1 VSGLF
6 EAKRVS
12 RYKVAVTDHL
22 FSSLDDERELF
33 RRMDVE
39 LVEGQC
45 RDEGE
50 IIALAREADAILNTY
65 APMTAKVIQA
75 LVKCRVIVRFGIG
88 VDNVAVDAATGRG
101 IMVCNTTDYCI
112 DEVADQAMAF
122 LLACARGLF
131 SSAKIARDAAWD
143 FKQMPRLA
151 RIRGQTLGLLGVG
164 RIGSAVAARARG
176 FGLRILGDDP
186 YLSDD
191 AARQIG
197 VQLVDLDTLLKESD
211 FVSIHL
217 PLNSETTGMIGAAAF
232 GKMKPTAFLI
242 NVARGKIVD
251 QAALCRALQQGKIAG
266 AALDVLET
274 EPPKPNDP
282 ILRLDNVILTPHS
295 AWYSEQSRMDMRRR
309 AVGQVVSVLKGE
321 MPYSLVNREVLEKTG
336 MREKKS

>member
-1 VSGLF
+1 M
-6 EAKRVS
+6 S

-22 FSSLDDERELF
+22 FSSMEEEREIF
-33 RRMDVE
+33 RGIDAE
-39 LVEGQC
+39 LAVGQC
-45 RDEGE
+45 CNEEETLAFSRD
-50 IIALAREADAILNTY
+50 ADAILNTY

-88 VDNVAVDAATGRG
+88 VDNVAVDAATRRG

-131 SSAKIARDAAWD
+131 PSAKIARDAAWD
-143 FKQMPRLA
+143 FNQMPRLA

-164 RIGSAVAARARG
+164 RIGSAVSARANG
-176 FGLRILGDDP
+176 FGLRILGYDP

-197 VQLVDLDTLLKESD
+197 VQLVDLHTLLKESD

-217 PLNSETTGMIGAAAF
+217 PLNSETAGMIGAEAF

-242 NVARGKIVD
+242 NVARGKIVS
-251 QAALCRALQQGKIAG
+251 QTALCAALQQRKIAG

-274 EPPKPNDP
+274 EPPKLDDP
-282 ILRLDNVILTPHS
+282 IRRLDNVILTPHS
-295 AWYSEQSRMDMRRR
+295 AWYSEESRVDMRRR

-321 MPYSLVNREVLEKTG
+321 LPYSLVNREVLEKIAKHN
-336 MREKKS
+336 E

>member
-1 VSGLF
+1 VSGLI
-6 EAKRVS
+6 EAKLVS

-33 RRMDVE
+33 RRMDAE
-39 LVEGQC
+39 LAVGQC
-45 RDEGE
+45 RGE
-50 IIALAREADAILNTY
+50 EETIALARDADAILNTY

-75 LVKCRVIVRFGIG
+75 LEKCRVIVRFGIG
-88 VDNVAVDAATGRG
+88 VDNVAVDAATQRG

-122 LLACARGLF
+122 LLACTRGLF
-131 SSAKIARDAAWD
+131 PSARIAREAAWD
-143 FKQMPRLA
+143 FTRMPRLA

-164 RIGSAVAARARG
+164 RIGSAVAARAKG
-176 FGLRILGDDP
+176 FGLRIVGYDP
-186 YLSDD
+186 YLSDE

-217 PLNSETTGMIGAAAF
+217 PLNSETVGMFGEAAL

-242 NVARGKIVD
+242 NVARGKIVN

-321 MPYSLVNREVLEKTG
+321 IPYSLVNREVLEKLG
-336 MREKKS
+336 KHNE

>member
-1 VSGLF
+1 VSL
-6 EAKRVS
+6 
-12 RYKVAVTDHL
+12 YKVVVTDHL
-22 FSSLDDERELF
+22 FSSMEEEREIF
-33 RRMDVE
+33 RRMDAE
-39 LVEGQC
+39 LAVGQC
-45 RDEGE
+45 RNEE
-50 IIALAREADAILNTY
+50 ETLAFSRDADAILNTY

-88 VDNVAVDAATGRG
+88 VDNVAVAAATERG
-101 IMVCNTTDYCI
+101 IMVANTTDYCI

-131 SSAKIARDAAWD
+131 PSAKIARDAAWD

-164 RIGSAVAARARG
+164 RIGSAVAARAKG
-176 FGLRILGDDP
+176 FGLRIIGYDP
-186 YLSDD
+186 YLSDE

-217 PLNSETTGMIGAAAF
+217 PLNSETTGMFGEAAL

-242 NVARGKIVD
+242 NVARGKIVN
-251 QAALCRALQQGKIAG
+251 QAALCQALQQGKIAG

-274 EPPKPNDP
+274 EPPKPDDP
-282 ILRLDNVILTPHS
+282 IRHLDNVILTPHS

-321 MPYSLVNREVLEKTG
+321 LPYSLVNKEVL
-336 MREKKS
+336 KKLGQRTQ

>member
-6 EAKRVS
+6 EAKLVS

-33 RRMDVE
+33 RRMDAE

-45 RDEGE
+45 RGE
-50 IIALAREADAILNTY
+50 EETIALAREADAILNTY

-88 VDNVAVDAATGRG
+88 VDNVAVDAATTRG

-112 DEVADQAMAF
+112 DEVADQAMSF

-131 SSAKIARDAAWD
+131 PSAKIARDAAWD

-164 RIGSAVAARARG
+164 RIGSAVSARANG
-176 FGLRILGDDP
+176 FGMRILGYDP
-186 YLSDD
+186 YLSND

-217 PLNSETTGMIGAAAF
+217 PLNSETAGMFGAEAF

-242 NVARGKIVD
+242 NVARGKIVS
-251 QAALCRALQQGKIAG
+251 QTALCEALQQKKIAG

-274 EPPKPNDP
+274 EPPKPNDT

-309 AVGQVVSVLKGE
+309 AVGQVVSVLQGE
-321 MPYSLVNREVLEKTG
+321 MPYSLVNREVLEKIG
-336 MREKKS
+336 MHNG

>member
-1 VSGLF
+1 LIEVQL
-6 EAKRVS
+6 VS

-33 RRMDVE
+33 RRMDAE
-39 LVEGQC
+39 LVEGRC
-45 RDEGE
+45 RGE
-50 IIALAREADAILNTY
+50 EEIMALARDADAILNTY
-65 APMTAKVIQA
+65 APMTAKVIQV
-75 LVKCRVIVRFGIG
+75 LEKCRAIVRFGIG
-88 VDNVAVDAATGRG
+88 VDNVAVEAATGRG

-131 SSAKIARDAAWD
+131 PSAKIARGVSWD
-143 FKQMPRLA
+143 FQQMPRLA

-164 RIGSAVAARARG
+164 RIGSAVAERAKG
-176 FGLRILGDDP
+176 FGLHILGYDP
-186 YLSDD
+186 YLSDE
-191 AARQIG
+191 AAREIG
-197 VQLVDLDTLLKESD
+197 VQLAGLDTLLAESD

-217 PLNSETTGMIGAAAF
+217 PLNSETTGMIGAEAF

-242 NVARGKIVD
+242 NVARGKIVN
-251 QAALCRALQQGKIAG
+251 QAALHEALAQKKIAG

-274 EPPKPNDP
+274 EPPKSDDP

-321 MPYSLVNREVLEKTG
+321 MPYSLVNREVLEKIGT
-336 MREKKS
+336 RNKE

>member
-1 VSGLF
+1 
-6 EAKRVS
+6 VS

-33 RRMDVE
+33 RRMDAE
-39 LVEGQC
+39 LALGQC
-45 RDEGE
+45 RGEEE
-50 IIALAREADAILNTY
+50 IIALARDADAILNTY

-75 LVKCRVIVRFGIG
+75 LEKCRVIVRFGIG

-131 SSAKIARDAAWD
+131 PGAKIARDVSWN
-143 FKQMPRLA
+143 FNRMPLLA

-164 RIGSAVAARARG
+164 RIGSAVAERAKG
-176 FGLRILGDDP
+176 FGLSILGYDP
-186 YLSDD
+186 YLRDD
-191 AARQIG
+191 AERQAG
-197 VQLVDLDTLLKESD
+197 VRLVDLDTLLEESD

-217 PLNSETTGMIGAAAF
+217 PLNSETMGMIGAEAF
-232 GKMKPTAFLI
+232 DKMKPTAFLI
-242 NVARGKIVD
+242 NVARGKIVS
-251 QAALCRALQQGKIAG
+251 QAALCEALRQRKIAG
-266 AALDVLET
+266 AALDVLEI
-274 EPPKPNDP
+274 EPPRPDDP

-321 MPYSLVNREVLEKTG
+321 MPYSLVNREVLEQIGKPD
-336 MREKKS
+336 KKL